1 MAQLTPMMQKY
12 METKK
17 EYPDCILF
25 YRLGDFYE
33 MFFDDAITASKELEI
48 TLTGKSCGLEER
60 APMCGVPYHAVD
72 GYLNR
77 LVSRGH
83 KVAICEQVEDPA
95 TAKGLVKREVVRVVT
110 PGTILSTQNLDES
123 KNNYIMCIVYIEDRY
138 GLSVADVTTGEYLV
152 SEVENSEKLF
162 DEIYK
167 FSPAEIICNEAFYMS
182 GASLNDLKDRL
193 GIAIS
198 ALDAAYFD
206 DALCARTLKE
216 HFHVSSLEAIGLDDY
231 NCGMI
236 GAGALLEYLYETQK
250 TSLNHISRLT
260 RYAVGKYMILDNS
273 TRRNLELCETLR
285 EKQKRGS
292 LLWVLDKTK
301 TAMGA
306 RLLRK
311 YIEQP
316 LIDRTMIEERLEAV
330 KELKN
335 NAISREELR
344 EYLSPI
350 YDLERLVGRI
360 SYQSANPR
368 DLTALKNSM
377 DMLPPIKYLLEDM
390 KSPLLARLCEELDT
404 LEEAG
409 YTYELWKI
417 SPATGEHVSIAHSGN
432 SRRSDAMEV
441 LCTVPNDT
449 WHFEIV
455 PKNGWLSPLQVFVF
469 FALGL
474 ILSLLASI
482 GFLQFQ
488 MRRYKDEI
496 HAAELEKAVQEA
508 QSANEAKTRF
518 LFNMSHDIRTPMNAI
533 IGFSDLL
540 EKHIDEKD
548 RAVDYIAKIKSSS
561 SFLLSLINYVLEM
574 ARIESGKA
582 SLKIEL
588 GSYSELINSLNA
600 VFEPS
605 LKSKNLS
612 YLCYNTVEHDAIL
625 CDRTKI
631 REILLNIISNSIK
644 YTPEGGKI
652 SVKIEETPEPRKGFA
667 SYRIT
672 VKDNGI
678 GMSKEYLPHIFEEFT
693 REHSSTESHITGTG
707 LGLPIVKSLV
717 NLMGGTIDV
726 ESELGAGTITTI
738 CLTFGLPTEEQL
750 AAHQHKDEILEQSLQ
765 TLSEKRVLLAEDN
778 DLNAEI
784 VLTVL
789 EENGIHA
796 EHVKDGALCLKAV
809 QNAPE
814 DYYNVILM
822 DIQMPNMNGYQAA
835 EAIRALPGKRG
846 EIPIV
851 AMTANA
857 FEEDRR
863 KALESGMNAHIA
875 KPVDV
880 SVLLETLSRF
890 S

>member
-1 MAQLTPMMQKY
+1 MKTKLMQKQIRFQALLLFFITFFLVELCAVFLY
-12 METKK
+12 QNQLK
-17 EYPDCILF
+17 EAKLKADYTAQTTIGRVKSQLNHYLAESNLMKHMIEAGYTVDDEEFSVLSSLMQDDQNVIKAHELAKDGIITQIYPMSGNEAALGLNMLEHPARKQEA
-25 YRLGDFYE
+25 RL
-33 MFFDDAITASKELEI
+33 AKE
-48 TLTGKSCGLEER
+48 R
-60 APMCGVPYHAVD
+60 
-72 GYLNR
+72 
-77 LVSRGH
+77 
-83 KVAICEQVEDPA
+83 
-95 TAKGLVKREVVRVVT
+95 
-110 PGTILSTQNLDES
+110 
-123 KNNYIMCIVYIEDRY
+123 
-138 GLSVADVTTGEYLV
+138 GEYTVAGPFELQQ
-152 SEVENSEKLF
+152 
-162 DEIYK
+162 
-167 FSPAEIICNEAFYMS
+167 
-182 GASLNDLKDRL
+182 G
-193 GIAIS
+193 GI
-198 ALDAAYFD
+198 
-206 DALCARTLKE
+206 
-216 HFHVSSLEAIGLDDY
+216 
-231 NCGMI
+231 
-236 GAGALLEYLYETQK
+236 GALLFDPIYTTDANGDQ
-250 TSLNHISRLT
+250 TFWGFS
-260 RYAVGKYMILDNS
+260 IL
-273 TRRNLELCETLR
+273 
-285 EKQKRGS
+285 
-292 LLWVLDKTK
+292 VLDWESF
-301 TAMGA
+301 
-306 RLLRK
+306 LNE
-311 YIEQP
+311 I
-316 LIDRTMIEERLEAV
+316 
-330 KELKN
+330 
-335 NAISREELR
+335 
-344 EYLSPI
+344 
-350 YDLERLVGRI
+350 
-360 SYQSANPR
+360 
-368 DLTALKNSM
+368 
-377 DMLPPIKYLLEDM
+377 
-390 KSPLLARLCEELDT
+390 ELDT
-404 LEEAG
+404 LEKAG
-409 YTYELWKI
+409 YIYEIWKI

-455 PKNGWLSPLQVFVF
+455 PKNGWLSPLQFFVS

-474 ILSLLASI
+474 ILSLLTSI
-482 GFLQFQ
+482 GFLQFR

-496 HAAELEKAVQEA
+496 HSAELEKAVQEA

-548 RAVDYIAKIKSSS
+548 RAVDYIAKIKFSS
-561 SFLLSLINYVLEM
+561 SFLLSLINSVLEM

-588 GSYSELINSLNA
+588 GSYSGLINSLDA

-652 SVKIEETPEPRKGFA
+652 SVKIEETPPPRKDFA

-693 REHSSTESHITGTG
+693 REHSSTENHITGTG

-726 ESELGAGTITTI
+726 ESELGAGTITTV
-738 CLTFGLPTEEQL
+738 CLTFELPTEEQL
-750 AAHQHKDEILEQSLQ
+750 AAHQHKDEILEQSLK

-784 VLTVL
+784 ALTVL

-796 EHVKDGALCLKAV
+796 EHVKDGALCVKAV

-814 DYYNVILM
+814 DYYDVILM

-846 EIPIV
+846 KIPIV

>member
-1 MAQLTPMMQKY
+1 MALKKFARRDVILPAVVFLLTFVVALFSLRLLSLNQEKDERLRAVY
-12 METKK
+12 AAESTISRVSSQVNRYLAESDFIKK
-17 EYPDCILF
+17 
-25 YRLGDFYE
+25 
-33 MFFDDAITASKELEI
+33 
-48 TLTGKSCGLEER
+48 
-60 APMCGVPYHAVD
+60 
-72 GYLNR
+72 
-77 LVSRGH
+77 
-83 KVAICEQVEDPA
+83 
-95 TAKGLVKREVVRVVT
+95 
-110 PGTILSTQNLDES
+110 
-123 KNNYIMCIVYIEDRY
+123 YIESGRVLREEEFAVISSNMQD
-138 GLSVADVTTGEYLV
+138 GSSVIKTHELAKDGVV
-152 SEVENSEKLF
+152 SQV
-162 DEIYK
+162 Y
-167 FSPAEIICNEAFYMS
+167 PVAGNEA
-182 GASLNDLKDRL
+182 
-193 GIAIS
+193 
-198 ALDAAYFD
+198 
-206 DALCARTLKE
+206 
-216 HFHVSSLEAIGLDDY
+216 AIGLDMLH
-231 NCGMI
+231 NPARKKEANLAKNSGMYTI
-236 GAGALLEYLYETQK
+236 AGPFELVQGGTGALLFDPIYTYSEKGER
-250 TSLNHISRLT
+250 SFWGFS
-260 RYAVGKYMILDNS
+260 ILVLQWDDFI
-273 TRRNLELCETLR
+273 EEV
-285 EKQKRGS
+285 E
-292 LLWVLDKTK
+292 LDK
-301 TAMGA
+301 M
-306 RLLRK
+306 
-311 YIEQP
+311 
-316 LIDRTMIEERLEAV
+316 
-330 KELKN
+330 
-335 NAISREELR
+335 
-344 EYLSPI
+344 
-350 YDLERLVGRI
+350 
-360 SYQSANPR
+360 
-368 DLTALKNSM
+368 
-377 DMLPPIKYLLEDM
+377 ED
-390 KSPLLARLCEELDT
+390 
-404 LEEAG
+404 AG
-409 YTYELWKI
+409 YRYQIWKKD
-417 SPATGEHVSIAHSGN
+417 PYTGEKIVIAESEEDFPGN
-432 SRRSDAMEV
+432 ALEV
-441 LCTVPNDT
+441 ACSVPNDT
-449 WHFEIV
+449 WYFEII
-455 PKNGWLSPLQVFVF
+455 PKAGWFSDQQLLLGIVIATIIGMMAAYACWELMNRHQKDLQH
-469 FALGL
+469 
-474 ILSLLASI
+474 
-482 GFLQFQ
+482 
-488 MRRYKDEI
+488 E
-496 HAAELEKAVQEA
+496 AALEKSAQEA
-508 QSANEAKTRF
+508 RAANEAKTRF

-533 IGFSDLL
+533 IGFSELL

-561 SFLLSLINYVLEM
+561 SFLLSLINHVLEM

-605 LKSKNLS
+605 LKSKKLS

-652 SVKIEETPEPRKGFA
+652 SVKIEETPAPRKGFA

-738 CLTFGLPTEEQL
+738 CLTFELPTEEQL

>member
-1 MAQLTPMMQKY
+1 MKTKLTQKQIRFQALLLFFITFFLVELCAVFLYQNQLKEAKLKADYTAQTTIGRVKSQLNHYLAESNLMKHMIEAGYTVNDEEFSVLSSLMQDDQNVIKAHELAKDGIVTLIYPMSGNEAALGLNMLEHPARKQ
-12 METKK
+12 EARLAK
-17 EYPDCILF
+17 E
-25 YRLGDFYE
+25 
-33 MFFDDAITASKELEI
+33 S
-48 TLTGKSCGLEER
+48 
-60 APMCGVPYHAVD
+60 
-72 GYLNR
+72 
-77 LVSRGH
+77 
-83 KVAICEQVEDPA
+83 
-95 TAKGLVKREVVRVVT
+95 
-110 PGTILSTQNLDES
+110 
-123 KNNYIMCIVYIEDRY
+123 
-138 GLSVADVTTGEYLV
+138 GEYT
-152 SEVENSEKLF
+152 
-162 DEIYK
+162 I
-167 FSPAEIICNEAFYMS
+167 S
-182 GASLNDLKDRL
+182 GPFELQQGD
-193 GIAIS
+193 I
-198 ALDAAYFD
+198 
-206 DALCARTLKE
+206 
-216 HFHVSSLEAIGLDDY
+216 
-231 NCGMI
+231 
-236 GAGALLEYLYETQK
+236 GALLFDPIYTTDANGDQ
-250 TSLNHISRLT
+250 TFWGFS
-260 RYAVGKYMILDNS
+260 IL
-273 TRRNLELCETLR
+273 
-285 EKQKRGS
+285 
-292 LLWVLDKTK
+292 VLDWESF
-301 TAMGA
+301 
-306 RLLRK
+306 LNE
-311 YIEQP
+311 I
-316 LIDRTMIEERLEAV
+316 
-330 KELKN
+330 
-335 NAISREELR
+335 
-344 EYLSPI
+344 
-350 YDLERLVGRI
+350 
-360 SYQSANPR
+360 
-368 DLTALKNSM
+368 
-377 DMLPPIKYLLEDM
+377 
-390 KSPLLARLCEELDT
+390 ELDT

-432 SRRSDAMEV
+432 SRRSDAIEV

-455 PKNGWLSPLQVFVF
+455 PKNGWLSPLQVFVS

-605 LKSKNLS
+605 LKSKKLS

-652 SVKIEETPEPRKGFA
+652 SVKIEETPAPRKGFA

-738 CLTFGLPTEEQL
+738 CLTFELPTEEQL